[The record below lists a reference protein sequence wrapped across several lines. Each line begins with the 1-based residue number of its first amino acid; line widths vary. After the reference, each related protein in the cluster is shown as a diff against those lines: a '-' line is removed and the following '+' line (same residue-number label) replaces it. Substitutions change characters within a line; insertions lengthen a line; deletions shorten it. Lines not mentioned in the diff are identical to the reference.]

1 MTPGARSPT
10 LGGMK
15 GTETHRASVQRPK
28 RHSLAIELTPHC
40 NQKCAYCYNDWR
52 DDGPHVASLPKAEL
66 LSLVQRAVTEVEFE
80 HVTLT
85 GGEPF
90 ARPELFDVL
99 ELLREHD
106 LRAII
111 ISNGG
116 LITEAHAARLAGLAP
131 LFVQI
136 TLNGDDAAL
145 HDAHVGGRHFEPTLL
160 GIQRLTAHGVT
171 VAGCIV
177 VTRKNAAAVGR
188 ILSRFESL
196 GVETVALSRFS
207 PAGYAAEQAAD
218 LLPSRR
224 DVITALSLAEPFGR
238 ERGMSL
244 QMTMPVPPCVIDT
257 ADYPHIRFASCPI
270 GTEHQEF
277 SLGTSGELRHCT
289 LHTES
294 LGNVKQTSFAEL
306 VEADAV
312 RAYRDVTPE
321 FCAPC
326 PMKADCLGG
335 CGAAAATLT
344 GDPRGLDPFVAQHVD
359 DGLSRALGAAR
370 DGGERLIPVARL
382 SRRRPDASTNHGAS
396 AS

>member
-1 MTPGARSPT
+1 MAEPSRERP
-10 LGGMK
+10 
-15 GTETHRASVQRPK
+15 QRY
-28 RHSLAIELTPHC
+28 SLAVELTPHC

-52 DDGPHVASLPKAEL
+52 DDGPQVASLSKAEL
-66 LSLVQRAVTEVEFE
+66 LELVRRAVTEVSFD

-99 ELLREHD
+99 ELLREHG

-116 LITEAHAARLAGLAP
+116 LITEAHAARLAPLEP
-131 LFVQI
+131 LFVQV
-136 TLNGDDAAL
+136 TLNGDDASL
-145 HDAHVGGRHFEPTLL
+145 HDAHVGGRHFDGTLR
-160 GIQRLTAHGVT
+160 GIRALTAHGVT

-177 VTRKNAAAVGR
+177 VTRKNAGAVGR
-188 ILSRFESL
+188 ILERFESL
-196 GVETVALSRFS
+196 GVNTVALSRFS
-207 PAGYAAEQAAD
+207 PAGYAAEQAAE
-218 LLPSRR
+218 LLPSRG
-224 DVITALSLAEPFGR
+224 DIMAALELAEPFGR
-238 ERGMSL
+238 DRGMSL

-257 ADYPHIRFASCPI
+257 ADYPHIRFSSCPI
-270 GTEHQEF
+270 GTENQEF

-294 LGNVKQTSFAEL
+294 LGNAKETSFADL
-306 VEADAV
+306 VEAPSV
-312 RAYRDVTPE
+312 RAYRDVHPE

-359 DGLSRALGAAR
+359 DLLGQALGDAR
-370 DGGERLIPVARL
+370 DGTSRLIPVGRLAR
-382 SRRRPDASTNHGAS
+382 RGASKTQRTPEGSNAEGGAS